1 MAMNEGNPGRKRPE
15 NLTKPNNCL
24 TADQLKVFLTHPLV
38 IGKLDL
44 NGWNVDG
51 LITSKG
57 TLNLVE
63 LSKVVSDEVFGSMMQ
78 VLGNVSLDRFPQNE
92 QEEDL
97 LQLLRRVRTEV
108 VGAGGAEQILHES
121 GLGQGG
127 KDKNK
132 KGRPPW
138 AKRNELDK
146 IKRPV
151 GPLACVKTIV
161 ERGLAKIDPRNKK
174 FKKLVFPP
182 K

>member
-1 MAMNEGNPGRKRPE
+1 M
-15 NLTKPNNCL
+15 
-24 TADQLKVFLTHPLV
+24 
-38 IGKLDL
+38 
-44 NGWNVDG
+44 
-51 LITSKG
+51 
-57 TLNLVE
+57 
-63 LSKVVSDEVFGSMMQ
+63 
-78 VLGNVSLDRFPQNE
+78 
-92 QEEDL
+92 
-97 LQLLRRVRTEV
+97 LLRVKAEV
-108 VGAGGAEQILHES
+108 VGAVDAGGAPHES
-121 GLGQGG
+121 ELGQGG